1 MNSITMMLTT
11 ILRLMSPKCFLNSNH
26 NDSHTIQY
34 KVINIIGNSDIKNTL
49 NMVALGANAFISLS
63 CMNQSSDT
71 KASDDTPII
80 SAGENKLFNDC
91 G

>member
-1 MNSITMMLTT
+1 
-11 ILRLMSPKCFLNSNH
+11 MSLKCFLSSTYIDN
-26 NDSHTIQY
+26 HTIQY
-34 KVINIIGNSDIKNTL
+34 NMIRMNGNNDIKKIL

-80 SAGENKLFNDC
+80 SAGENKSLSDC

>member
-1 MNSITMMLTT
+1 
-11 ILRLMSPKCFLNSNH
+11 MSPKCFLSSTYIDN
-26 NDSHTIQY
+26 HTIQY
-34 KVINIIGNSDIKNTL
+34 KIIKINGNSDIKNIL

-63 CMNQSSDT
+63 CINQSSDT

-80 SAGENKLFNDC
+80 SAGENKSFNDC

>member
-1 MNSITMMLTT
+1 MNRITIMLTT
-11 ILRLMSPKCFLNSNH
+11 ILRLMSPKCFLNINH
-26 NDSHTIQY
+26 IDSQTIQY
-34 KVINIIGNSDIKNTL
+34 KVINIIGNSDIKNIL

-80 SAGENKLFNDC
+80 SAGENKSFNDC

>member
-1 MNSITMMLTT
+1 MI
-11 ILRLMSPKCFLNSNH
+11 R
-26 NDSHTIQY
+26 
-34 KVINIIGNSDIKNTL
+34 INGNNDIKKIL

-63 CMNQSSDT
+63 CMNQSNDT

-80 SAGENKLFNDC
+80 SAGENKLYSDC